1 MSSTDNADLVA
12 SWPQPA
18 DASIVV
24 TTADRVLA
32 RVGDTT
38 RASRVASIS
47 KIFAGLTAM
56 VALEEGTIDL
66 DEPAGPPGS
75 TVRHLLSHAS
85 GWAFDE
91 RTTQAEPGTRR
102 IYSNAGIEAFA
113 EHLEAKSDIAF
124 ATYQHEAVIAPLAL
138 VSTHL
143 DGSPAHGVH
152 TNTEDLGA
160 LARELLRPT
169 LIDEAT
175 LALGLTPQFASL
187 RGVIPGFG
195 SHDPNPWGLGIEL
208 RGAKQPHWTAP
219 SNSPATFGH
228 FGGSGTYLWVDPER
242 GLAATAISGTEYGPW
257 ANEVWPVTNELILD
271 RFGS

>member
-1 MSSTDNADLVA
+1 MNAEDHTDLVA
-12 SWPQPA
+12 AWPNPA
-18 DASIVV
+18 AASIVV
-24 TTADRVLA
+24 TDSDRVLA

-38 RASRVASIS
+38 RVSRVASIS
-47 KIFAGLTAM
+47 KVLAGVTAL
-56 VALEEGTIDL
+56 VALEEGTLDL

-91 RTTQAEPGTRR
+91 RTVLTEPGTRR

-113 EHLEAKSDIAF
+113 EYLAARSDMAF

-143 DGSPAHGVH
+143 EGSPAHGVVS
-152 TNTEDLGA
+152 NAEDLAA

-175 LALGLTPQFASL
+175 LALGLTSQFPTL

-208 RGAKQPHWTAP
+208 RGAKDPHWTAP
-219 SNSPATFGH
+219 SNSAATFGH

-242 GLAATAISGTEYGPW
+242 GLAAAAISGTEYGSW
-257 ANEVWPVTNELILD
+257 ANEVWPATNEMILE
-271 RFGS
+271 RFD